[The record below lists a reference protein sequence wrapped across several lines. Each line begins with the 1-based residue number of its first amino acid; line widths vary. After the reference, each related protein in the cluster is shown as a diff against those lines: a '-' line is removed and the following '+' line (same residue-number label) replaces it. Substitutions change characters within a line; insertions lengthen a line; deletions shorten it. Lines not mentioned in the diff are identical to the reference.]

1 MQYMIKAYDGKNML
15 ERRLAVR
22 PRHLENMA
30 KVPGKV
36 ICAGGL
42 LDGEGKMKGSVLIM
56 DFESKELLQQYLD
69 SEPYI
74 KERAWE
80 NVEVEPMNVV
90 IVNGEKAGS

>member
-74 KERAWE
+74 KERVWE

>member
-22 PRHLENMA
+22 PCHLENMA

-42 LDGEGKMKGSVLIM
+42 LDEEGKMKGSVLII

-74 KERAWE
+74 KERVWE

>member
-22 PRHLENMA
+22 PHHLENMA

-42 LDGEGKMKGSVLIM
+42 LDEEGKMKGSVLIM

-74 KERAWE
+74 KERVWE

>member
-42 LDGEGKMKGSVLIM
+42 LDEEGKMKGSVLIM
-56 DFESKELLQQYLD
+56 DFGSKELLQQYLD

-74 KERAWE
+74 KERVWE

-90 IVNGEKAGS
+90 IVNGEKTGA

>member
-42 LDGEGKMKGSVLIM
+42 LDEEGKMKGSVLIM
-56 DFESKELLQQYLD
+56 DFESRELFQQYLD

-74 KERAWE
+74 KEQVWG

>member
-1 MQYMIKAYDGKNML
+1 
-15 ERRLAVR
+15 
-22 PRHLENMA
+22 
-30 KVPGKV
+30 
-36 ICAGGL
+36 
-42 LDGEGKMKGSVLIM
+42 M

-74 KERAWE
+74 KERVWE

>member
-42 LDGEGKMKGSVLIM
+42 LDEEGKMKGSVLIM
-56 DFESKELLQQYLD
+56 DFESRELLQQYLD

-74 KERAWE
+74 KERVWE
-80 NVEVEPMNVV
+80 NVEVEPVNVV

>member
-42 LDGEGKMKGSVLIM
+42 LDEEGKMKGSVLIM
-56 DFESKELLQQYLD
+56 DFESRELLQQYLD

-74 KERAWE
+74 KERVWE

>member
-15 ERRLAVR
+15 ERRLSVR

-42 LDGEGKMKGSVLIM
+42 LDEEGKMKGSVLIM

-74 KERAWE
+74 KERVWE